1 MEDMRYIENIKLKI
15 YLTLKQKKTYEV
27 KIEPMKKNRREHDV
41 YKYEI
46 LSKNADVLN
55 IYFEVLI

>member
-15 YLTLKQKKTYEV
+15 YLTLKQKTYEV
-27 KIEPMKKNRREHDV
+27 KIEPMNKNRREHDV

-46 LSKNADVLN
+46 LSKNADALN